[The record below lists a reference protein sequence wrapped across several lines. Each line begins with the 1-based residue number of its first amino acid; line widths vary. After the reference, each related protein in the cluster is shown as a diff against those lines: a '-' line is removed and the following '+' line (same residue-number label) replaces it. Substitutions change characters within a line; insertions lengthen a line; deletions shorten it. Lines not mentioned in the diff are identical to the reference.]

1 MPLVFD
7 GTLWHDWQM
16 EDEQVWIVA
25 RAKPGQIQMAL
36 RHLERQEFEYYA
48 PKLKFTAIRRHKVV
62 EKEKF
67 LFLNYVFVEITTR
80 WMALRTTY
88 GISSILM
95 LGGKP
100 SEIHPRVIAEL
111 RESEDSDGYFRFDKS
126 EKFRHGQRLRVTGG
140 LLENQFCEF
149 IHLLGAN
156 RARVMFGFGVVVL
169 PLEHLVAAGRAPTN

>member
-1 MPLVFD
+1 M
-7 GTLWHDWQM
+7 
-16 EDEQVWIVA
+16 WIVA
-25 RAKPGQIQMAL
+25 RAKPGQIKMAL
-36 RHLERQEFEYYA
+36 RHLERQAFEYYA

-67 LFLNYVFVEITTR
+67 LFLNYVFVVVDHR

-100 SEIHPRVIAEL
+100 SEVNPRIITDL
-111 RESEDSDGYFRFDKS
+111 KGSEDPDGYFRFGDKS
-126 EKFRHGQRLRVTGG
+126 EKFQHGQRLVVTGG

-156 RARVMFGFGVVVL
+156 RARVMFRFGVVVL
-169 PLEHLVAAGRAPTN
+169 PLKYLAAAGRAN

>member
-1 MPLVFD
+1 M
-7 GTLWHDWQM
+7 
-16 EDEQVWIVA
+16 WIIA

-36 RHLERQEFEYYA
+36 RHLERQDFEYYA
-48 PKLKFTAIRRHKVV
+48 PKLKATIVRRHKVV
-62 EKEKF
+62 ETEKF
-67 LFLNYVFVEITTR
+67 LFLNYVFVEINNQ

-100 SEIHPRVIAEL
+100 SEVHPRIITDL
-111 RESEDSDGYFRFDKS
+111 KDSEDADGYFRFGDKS

-140 LLENQFCEF
+140 LLEDQYCEF

-156 RARVMFGFGVVVL
+156 RARVMFQFGVVIL
-169 PLEHLVAAGRAPTN
+169 PLRCLAATTVEGQAN